1 MSNADEIAAAFGK
14 VDELLAA
21 ATAAAPAVALL
32 VARAADRG
40 ITETRL
46 ANHLRTNPTVLKWLL
61 KLAPDATTDRSIDL
75 EAADD
80 DLGEL
85 VLRWARAG

>member
-1 MSNADEIAAAFGK
+1 MSSAAEINEAFSK
-14 VDELLAA
+14 VDEFLLAA
-21 ATAAAPAVALL
+21 GEVAPSVELL
-32 VARAADRG
+32 LARAQQQG
-40 ITETRL
+40 ITEAAMLR
-46 ANHLRTNPTVLKWLL
+46 HLRLNSTTARWVM

-75 EAADD
+75 DEA